1 MSKRWIIEPAWE
13 ERDAAAKLWGVPP
26 LVAQLLHNRGVR
38 DAEAAGRFLSPS
50 LKGLHAPA
58 LLPGAMR
65 AADIIAD
72 AVRAGRRII
81 LYGDYDVDGI
91 TGVAILWRLLT
102 AARANVGFYVPS
114 RLDEGYGLHADAACT
129 LADEGA
135 ELIVTV
141 DCGVTGI
148 EAAEALRRRGVPLV
162 ITDHHEPAST
172 LPFAEAIVHPSLGA
186 QRAVGRR
193 AVRQR
198 AVGQLSE
205 LPRVSQVSDL
215 RARTS
220 PNDDGT
226 RSSSESCLT
235 GGSSESC
242 PTTHGSSLGRSQSC
256 PTDGSAPYPNP
267 NLSGSGVAFKLA
279 WAIAQRLSGADR
291 VTPELRETLMDC
303 LPLAALGTIADV
315 VPLVD
320 ENRILARHGLA
331 MLPDTRHAGLMALL
345 ESAGLKDAAIGG
357 FDVGFKLAP
366 RLNAAGRMGHA
377 RLAVELLTRASMDR
391 AREIARVLEGENR
404 TRQTVERQVFHQA
417 CERIESDRMAADS
430 RHAIVVEGQGWHAGV
445 IGIVAARVVDRYHRP
460 AFLIALD
467 GDRGQGSGR
476 SVAAFDLNEALTA
489 CGEHLL
495 SYGGHAMAAG
505 LKIHA
510 DRIGAFREAF
520 VQTANQ
526 RLTPADLQPRLALD
540 GVIALAELT
549 RAAVDAIDAMEPFGQ
564 GNARPR
570 FATDWIELAAEPR
583 GVGQDGTHLQAV
595 FRQNGAQIKAIG
607 FGLAGHLE
615 DLKQHRRCRAAV
627 EPMIS
632 RFNGRESVEMRLL
645 DLQFE

>member
-38 DAEAAGRFLSPS
+38 DVEAAQRFLCPS
-50 LKGLHAPA
+50 LKGLHAPG

-65 AADIIAD
+65 AAEIIAD
-72 AVRAGRRII
+72 AAAAGRRIV

-114 RLDEGYGLHADAACT
+114 RLDEGYGLHADAVCA

-141 DCGVTGI
+141 DCGVTGV
-148 EAAEALRRRGVPLV
+148 EAAERLRTRGVPLV
-162 ITDHHEPAST
+162 ITDHHEPGAT
-172 LPFAEAIVHPSLGA
+172 LPFAEAIVHPGMSA
-186 QRAVGRR
+186 
-193 AVRQR
+193 
-198 AVGQLSE
+198 
-205 LPRVSQVSDL
+205 
-215 RARTS
+215 
-220 PNDDGT
+220 
-226 RSSSESCLT
+226 
-235 GGSSESC
+235 
-242 PTTHGSSLGRSQSC
+242 
-256 PTDGSAPYPNP
+256 APYPNP
-267 NLSGSGVAFKLA
+267 HLSGSGVAFKLA
-279 WAIAQRLSGADR
+279 WAVAQRLSGAER

-331 MLPDTRHAGLMALL
+331 MLPDTRHAGLAALL
-345 ESAGLKDAAIGG
+345 ESAGLKDSTVGG

-377 RLAVELLTRASMDR
+377 RLAVELLTRATMDR

-417 CERIESDRMAADS
+417 CERIDAERMAADS
-430 RHAIVVEGQGWHAGV
+430 RHAIVVEGEGWHAGV

-505 LKIHA
+505 LKIQA
-510 DRIGAFREAF
+510 DRVGAFREAF

-526 RLTPADLQPRLALD
+526 RLTPTELQPRLALD
-540 GVIALAELT
+540 GVIALQELT
-549 RAAVDAIDAMEPFGQ
+549 RATVDAIDAMEPFGQ
-564 GNARPR
+564 GNPKPR

-583 GVGQDGTHLQAV
+583 AVGQDGTHLQAV